1 VVEDPERSELPDD
14 LAACQALVR
23 AHQRLIQEK
32 LREVKS
38 LEARW
43 KRRRRQRRR
52 RVQELYRSYCR
63 TRQGHARKQDDD
75 PHTAGCSG

>member
-1 VVEDPERSELPDD
+1 VVEAPERLGLPDD

-32 LREVKS
+32 LRQVKS

-43 KRRRRQRRR
+43 KRRRRQRRQ
-52 RVQELYRSYCR
+52 RVQELYRSYCQ
-63 TRQGHARKQDDD
+63 TRQRHARKQDDD
-75 PHTAGCSG
+75 PPTVGCSG